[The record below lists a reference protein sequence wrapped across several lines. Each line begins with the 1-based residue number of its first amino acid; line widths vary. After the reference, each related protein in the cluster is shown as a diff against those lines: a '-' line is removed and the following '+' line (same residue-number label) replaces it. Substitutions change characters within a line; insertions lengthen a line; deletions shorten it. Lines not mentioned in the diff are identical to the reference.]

1 MKRFLL
7 CGFILLLLAS
17 CATETPQTPPAAV
30 SVHSTS
36 AAAPWLDLLYA
47 CAGDSLVLSRTADPA
62 SADLSLRLGEPEF
75 LAGVAFPIGEE
86 EILIVAHPQSPI
98 QTLTVEEAQAL
109 FAGLGDTSVQVW
121 VYASDEDVFRVFDQ
135 FVMQGRS
142 VSPSAKVAVDPQ
154 QLSDAL
160 TNEPGAVGILPRR
173 WLTGALREVY
183 VVAKVPVL
191 AVTPGEPQG
200 AVNQLIGCLQK

>member
-1 MKRFLL
+1 MKRILL
-7 CGFILLLLAS
+7 SGFILLLLAS
-17 CATETPQTPPAAV
+17 CARETPQTPPQVV

-75 LAGVAFPIGEE
+75 LAGVAFQIGEE
-86 EILIVAHPQSPI
+86 EILIAAHPQTPI

-109 FAGLGDTSVQVW
+109 FAGLGDPSVQVW
-121 VYASDEDVFRVFDQ
+121 VYASDEDLFRVFDQ

-154 QLSDAL
+154 QMSEAL
-160 TNEPGAVGILPRR
+160 MNEPGAVGILPRR
-173 WLTGALREVY
+173 WLTGSLREVY

-191 AVTPGEPQG
+191 SVTPGEPQG

>member
-109 FAGLGDTSVQVW
+109 FAGLGDPSVQVW
-121 VYASDEDVFRVFDQ
+121 VYASDEDLFRVFDQ

-142 VSPSAKVAVDPQ
+142 VSPSARVAVDPQ
-154 QLSDAL
+154 QMSEAL
-160 TNEPGAVGILPRR
+160 MNEPEAVGILPRR
-173 WLTGALREVY
+173 WLTGSLREVY

-191 AVTPGEPQG
+191 AITPREPQG

>member
-47 CAGDSLVLSRTADPA
+47 CAGDSIILSRTADPA

-75 LAGVAFPIGEE
+75 LAGGAFQIAEE
-86 EILIVAHPQSPI
+86 EILIVAHPQTAI
-98 QTLTVEEAQAL
+98 QSLTVEEAQAL
-109 FAGLGDTSVQVW
+109 FAGLGDPSVQVW

-142 VSPSAKVAVDPQ
+142 VSPSAKVAVDAGQ
-154 QLSDAL
+154 MSDAL
-160 TNEPGAVGILPRR
+160 AVTPGAVGILPRS
-173 WLTGALREVY
+173 WLTGSLREVY
-183 VVAKVPVL
+183 SIAKVPVL
-191 AVTPGEPQG
+191 AMTQSEPQG
-200 AVNQLIGCLQK
+200 TVAQLIACLQK